1 MIVADKKEKMDAVQT
16 PAPRYSKEELLAN
29 AEALFGVKPEV
40 VGGALHGNDQTEFTV
55 DEMRKLID
63 SFLKRRVS

>member
-1 MIVADKKEKMDAVQT
+1 MADKKLTSEAAQK
-16 PAPRYSKEELLAN
+16 YSREEILSH

-40 VGGALHGNDQTEFTV
+40 VDGALHGNAQTEFTV
-55 DEMRKLID
+55 DEVRKLID

>member
-1 MIVADKKEKMDAVQT
+1 MMAEKKEKMDAVQ
-16 PAPRYSKEELLAN
+16 PKYPKDELMAN

-40 VGGALHGNDQTEFTV
+40 VAGALHGNDKAEFTV

>member
-1 MIVADKKEKMDAVQT
+1 MAEKKEKMDAVQMS
-16 PAPRYSKEELLAN
+16 APRYSKEELLAN

-40 VGGALHGNDQTEFTV
+40 VAGALHGNTQAEFTV

-63 SFLKRRVS
+63 SFLKRRVI

>member
-1 MIVADKKEKMDAVQT
+1 MMAEKKEKMDAVQ
-16 PAPRYSKEELLAN
+16 PKYPKDELLAN

-40 VGGALHGNDQTEFTV
+40 VVGALHGNDQTEFTV

-63 SFLKRRVS
+63 GFLKRRVI

>member
-1 MIVADKKEKMDAVQT
+1 MADKQVAVRQS
-16 PAPRYSKEELLAN
+16 APKYPREELLAN

-40 VGGALHGNDQTEFTV
+40 VTGALHGNAQTEFTV